1 MGGWRIIIYGR
12 RKGRGGCSNNSG
24 KMGRRIRRNR
34 SGTVCLKLTVG
45 SPPRKHD
52 RPPRGYMRLS
62 GREVSR
68 TAEHRVADHRTLP
81 APAQRP
87 SKGNA
92 RVCHRL
98 TQSDGSSGLL
108 SGSFLSD
115 LTLDRTVGSLG
126 YRSCLVTHLMC
137 FAEYTNRKTNTFL
150 PNRHADASVVRAAT
164 NYYRCR
170 FCSDIP
176 AVSAAI
182 HTAIK

>member
-68 TAEHRVADHRTLP
+68 TAEHRVADRRTLP
-81 APAQRP
+81 APAQRL

-92 RVCHRL
+92 CICRRL
-98 TQSDGSSGLL
+98 TQSNENSALPRGN
-108 SGSFLSD
+108 FLSD
-115 LTLDRTVGSLG
+115 LTLDGTVGSL
-126 YRSCLVTHLMC
+126 
-137 FAEYTNRKTNTFL
+137 
-150 PNRHADASVVRAAT
+150 
-164 NYYRCR
+164 
-170 FCSDIP
+170 DI
-176 AVSAAI
+176 ARVF
-182 HTAIK
+182 